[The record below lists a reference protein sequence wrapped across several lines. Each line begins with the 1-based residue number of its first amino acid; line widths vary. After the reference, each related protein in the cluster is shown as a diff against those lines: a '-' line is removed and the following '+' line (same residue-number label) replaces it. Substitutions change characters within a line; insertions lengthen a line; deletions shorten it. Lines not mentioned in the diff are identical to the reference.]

1 MVTRRASCCNRWLLS
16 LARAG
21 KCAFEDA
28 PRRIVS
34 LVRAGHRVAV
44 EVPYF
49 AHPRHRLTR
58 SQDTRKST
66 RLEDNAVTTAG
77 NNPKSDRFATAER
90 ERPRLAVRRHPNHG
104 SDPAV
109 RLDLPGARDV
119 GAFDAA
125 ARCGG
130 RVLSA
135 GRARVG
141 GGENEAREQETA
153 HGVLLRRSV
162 TANMIQG
169 GGSVH
174 ASHCATKKSPRRA
187 PDPSR
192 IDITIDTRSPIPP
205 ACCPY
210 SL

>member
-1 MVTRRASCCNRWLLS
+1 M
-16 LARAG
+16 
-21 KCAFEDA
+21 
-28 PRRIVS
+28 S

-109 RLDLPGARDV
+109 RLDVPGARDV
-119 GAFDAA
+119 GALDAA

-130 RVLSA
+130 GVVNA
-135 GRARVG
+135 GRARRGDG
-141 GGENEAREQETA
+141 GKTARESGDGHWGRLWRRKTA
-153 HGVLLRRSV
+153 
-162 TANMIQG
+162 TINP
-169 GGSVH
+169 GSG
-174 ASHCATKKSPRRA
+174 
-187 PDPSR
+187 
-192 IDITIDTRSPIPP
+192 
-205 ACCPY
+205 
-210 SL
+210 